1 MEKAMTTK
9 IKTRLLVSAS
19 ALCLTALSLAG
30 PAGAQSN
37 RYERDRDGR
46 YEEGGC
52 VGGSR
57 CGGSRSEIRIPL
69 EGTAVREIRFR
80 AHDDVG
86 DNSRGHLRVRID
98 DRVLERDIDVAK
110 DGDWYEVDGRGIRGR
125 YLIFETATDDEVV
138 VEQIDVDYGR
148 GFRRGQREDR
158 WNNGPGSW
166 GRGNDRYDDRYDRRG
181 DSRGGRGNGR
191 GYDRDWESYPQ
202 AKGCIGGAKC
212 GRQEEIRVRLEDR
225 PIQAI
230 RIRAHDNVGDVSRGR
245 LRVEIDGR
253 VVEDEID
260 VAKDGDEYEIDV
272 RNIRGRTLTI
282 NSFAH
287 DEVVVEEVEVLYGGN
302 RRR

>member
-1 MEKAMTTK
+1 MTT
-9 IKTRLLVSAS
+9 KTRLLASAS
-19 ALCLTALSLAG
+19 VFCLTALSLAG
-30 PAGAQSN
+30 PAAAQTN

-57 CGGSRSEIRIPL
+57 CGGARSEIRIPL

-80 AHDDVG
+80 AHDNVG

-125 YLIFETATDDEVV
+125 NLIFEPAADDEVV

-148 GFRRGQREDR
+148 GYATRRDDR
-158 WNNGPGSW
+158 RDNGRYDRDNGRY
-166 GRGNDRYDDRYDRRG
+166 GRGNDRG
-181 DSRGGRGNGR
+181 NGRGNSRG
-191 GYDRDWESYPQ
+191 GYDRDWESYPE

-225 PIQAI
+225 PIEAI
-230 RIRAHDNVGDVSRGR
+230 RIRAHDNVGEVSRGR
-245 LRVEIDGR
+245 LRVEVDGR
-253 VVEDEID
+253 VVEDSID
-260 VAKDGDEYEIDV
+260 VAKDGDE
-272 RNIRGRTLTI
+272 
-282 NSFAH
+282 
-287 DEVVVEEVEVLYGGN
+287 
-302 RRR
+302 

>member
-1 MEKAMTTK
+1 MTTK
-9 IKTRLLVSAS
+9 TKTRLLASAS
-19 ALCLTALSLAG
+19 VFCLTALSLAG
-30 PAGAQSN
+30 PAAAQTG

-52 VGGSR
+52 IGGSR
-57 CGGSRSEIRIPL
+57 CGGTRSEIRIPL

-80 AHDDVG
+80 AHDNVG
-86 DNSRGHLRVRID
+86 DHSRGHLRVRVD

-125 YLIFETATDDEVV
+125 YLIFEPATDDEVV

-148 GFRRGQREDR
+148 GFRRGERSNR

-166 GRGNDRYDDRYDRRG
+166 GRDDRN
-181 DSRGGRGNGR
+181 GRGNGR
-191 GYDRDWESYPQ
+191 GGYDRDWESYPA
-202 AKGCIGGAKC
+202 AKGCIGGARC

-225 PIQAI
+225 PVQAI

-245 LRVEIDGR
+245 LRVEVDGR
-253 VVEDEID
+253 VVEDSID

-287 DEVVVEEVEVLYGGN
+287 DEVVVERVEVLYSGN